1 MTTKTAGTTRELPG
15 WKPDMATATPKAI
28 KAMATKPT
36 RVAALGCTLPLVLG
50 TAACSADSGAADNTL
65 PETQLGRACGGIF
78 DKQMRKE
85 AKKTRV
91 HAGKTDSYREAATYL
106 RQPDAHNLSGWKVLC
121 RLTPLEKDNQTED
134 LLYLST
140 GWDIVK
146 PQNGKSTEWRPSTN
160 GGQFSGALTVLCP
173 NPGGKEFKRYHSLKF
188 SLFEDLHL
196 SNNSRA
202 KLLIAAAKK
211 FVPHMQCTNKITY
224 PDPDEVAP
232 R

>member
-1 MTTKTAGTTRELPG
+1 
-15 WKPDMATATPKAI
+15 MATATRKAI

-36 RVAALGCTLPLVLG
+36 RVAALGCTLLLTLG
-50 TAACSADSGAADNTL
+50 TAACSADSDTADNTL
-65 PETQLGRACGGIF
+65 PETKLGRACGGIF

-106 RQPDAHNLSGWKVLC
+106 RQPDAHNTSTLKVLC
-121 RLTPLEKDNQTED
+121 RLTPLEKDKQISS
-134 LLYLST
+134 LLNIFAEWYF
-140 GWDIVK
+140 IR
-146 PQNGKSTEWRPSTN
+146 PRNGKSTEWRPSTN
-160 GGQFSGALTVLCP
+160 NGEYSGALLVLCL
-173 NPGGKEFKRYHSLKF
+173 NPGGKEYEDDHTLKF
-188 SLFEDLHL
+188 PLYDDLHL
-196 SNNSRA
+196 SNNSRL